1 MYILSI
7 VSVYCTVALTFTF
20 ADDKSS
26 GIMRQYD
33 YYSKSYSKK
42 MYLHQHITLIL
53 DSLIKLFYLILYTIF
68 SHNFFQ
74 GSRSMQTDLA
84 YFYDIQCATI
94 GMGSISHLYAITAR
108 ATLA

>member
-1 MYILSI
+1 M

-20 ADDKSS
+20 ADDKCS

-42 MYLHQHITLIL
+42 LYLHQHITLIL

-68 SHNFFQ
+68 SHNIFS
-74 GSRSMQTDLA
+74 GINKHANRSSL
-84 YFYDIQCATI
+84 F
-94 GMGSISHLYAITAR
+94 L
-108 ATLA
+108 